1 MRLALVV
8 LGGLAL
14 SVGAATTQAAPSD
27 FLEGFKVEPVTEVLR
42 ATKGTDFK
50 TEVVEGDPRITFKM
64 GEIIVI
70 ADFYECENKA
80 KGCEI
85 LQFMV
90 AFEPDPTETVQAVNE
105 FNKKYLYGKAAL
117 DDGLIA
123 YRMVNGQAGS
133 SKAQVAAEFD
143 TFIGVLPVLLEHMK
157 SSASVVQGPGDKAP
171 AALNTAVTQGG
182 PSTNSRWRSLPRSKR

>member
-1 MRLALVV
+1 MKLAWVV

-14 SVGAATTQAAPSD
+14 TVGTATTQAAPPD
-27 FLEGFKVEPVTEVLR
+27 FLEGFKVEPVTEVLQAAK
-42 ATKGTDFK
+42 ATDLK
-50 TEVVEGDPRITFKM
+50 TEVVEGDPRITFKL
-64 GEIIVI
+64 GNTIVI

-143 TFIGVLPVLLEHMK
+143 TFMGVLPVLLEHMK
-157 SSASVVQGPGDKAP
+157 SSAPVVRGPDDKAP
-171 AALNTAVTQGG
+171 AALNTSMAQGG
-182 PSTNSRWRSLPRSKR
+182 ASTNSRWRSLPRNKR

>member
-14 SVGAATTQAAPSD
+14 TAGTATTQAAPSD
-27 FLEGFKVEPVTEVLR
+27 FLEGFKVEPVTEVLQAAK
-42 ATKGTDFK
+42 ATDLK
-50 TEVVEGDPRITFKM
+50 TEVVEGDPRITFKL
-64 GEIIVI
+64 GNTIII

-143 TFIGVLPVLLEHMK
+143 TFMGVLPVLLEHMK
-157 SSASVVQGPGDKAP
+157 SSAPIVRGPDDKAP
-171 AALNTAVTQGG
+171 AALNTSMAQGG
-182 PSTNSRWRSLPRSKR
+182 ASTNSRWRSLPRNKR

>member
-1 MRLALVV
+1 MKLGLVV

-14 SVGAATTQAAPSD
+14 TVGAATTQAAPSD
-27 FLEGFKVEPVTEVLR
+27 FMEGFKVEPVTEVLQ
-42 ATKGTDFK
+42 AAKVTDLK
-50 TEVVEGDPRITFKM
+50 TEVFEGDPRMTFKS
-64 GEIIVI
+64 GNIVVI
-70 ADFYECENKA
+70 ADFYECGNKA

-90 AFEPDPTETVQAVNE
+90 AFEPDPTETVQAVND

-123 YRMVNGQAGS
+123 YRMVNGQAGV
-133 SKAQVAAEFD
+133 SKAQIAAEFD

-157 SSASVVQGPGDKAP
+157 SSASIVQGPGDKAP
-171 AALNTAVTQGG
+171 AALNTSLAQGSA
-182 PSTNSRWRSLPRSKR
+182 STNSRWRSVPRNKR